1 MAGAF
6 ASETDEGRAGP
17 AGPIDEQPDGV
28 VLPQGRHRNDRLGGR
43 RRQRLDSPR
52 HLAGD
57 PERLACRREHVHGR
71 VLRQER
77 GRERGARLQ
86 EVLAVV
92 EDEQRSFLGQRGDHL
107 LDGLQP
113 GDVMGS
119 HRGQHRRSDPRR
131 VGHARELHEPDS
143 ARELL
148 EKLGRH
154 RRARDASCPLLLI
167 PST

>member
-6 ASETDEGRAGP
+6 ASETTKVGRARRARSMNSRTASYCHR
-17 AGPIDEQPDGV
+17 AGTATIV
-28 VLPQGRHRNDRLGGR
+28 SGGGADSE
-43 RRQRLDSPR
+43 LDSPC

-57 PERLACRREHVHGR
+57 AERLACRRQHVHGR

-77 GRERGARLQ
+77 GRERGTRFQ

-92 EDEQRSFLGQRGDHL
+92 EDEQRPFLGQRGDQL

-119 HRGQHRRSDPRR
+119 HRGQHRRSDPSW
-131 VGHARELHEPDS
+131 VGHAGELHEPDS

-154 RRARDASCPLLLI
+154 RERETRLAHS
-167 PST
+167 S